1 MTSASPHL
9 DPAQPAQN
17 AAGSRAAP
25 QYNDLFL
32 QPRYT
37 VDLPPLDEE
46 EDTFSPTP
54 PRPAQ
59 RRRGATR
66 AR

>member
-9 DPAQPAQN
+9 DPALPAQDT
-17 AAGSRAAP
+17 AGSRPAP
-25 QYNDLFL
+25 QHSDLFL

-46 EDTFSPTP
+46 EDTFSPP
-54 PRPAQ
+54 PPAQ
-59 RRRGATR
+59 KRRGATR
-66 AR
+66 GR